1 LEIFNGDGSKCDQL
15 NDLLCKKAGFSGCY
29 DVSTQT
35 YTRKVDLIIA
45 NAISGLAATAQK
57 ICGDIRH
64 LAAWKEVDEPFEKDQ
79 IGSSA
84 MVSGL
89 ELYSF
94 FRLR

>member
-1 LEIFNGDGSKCDQL
+1 MEF
-15 NDLLCKKAGFSGCY
+15 GFPGCY

-45 NAISGLAATAQK
+45 NAVAGLGATAQK

-64 LAAWKEVDEPFEKDQ
+64 LASWKEIEEPFEESQ

-84 MVSGL
+84 MVCMPKDFHL
-89 ELYSF
+89 
-94 FRLR
+94 RLLSWNRHRRTREIP